1 MGSTPAEAASC
12 PRCQGDGLIFVWA
25 TNNDDKFVTKK
36 MIFTCLSLIP
46 LIVGGIMYGVCKDAS
61 VNGSCGGNQEISD
74 AGFIMMIVGGSM
86 LGLSI
91 FICFCFMGVVC
102 CSGFCD
108 NV

>member
-25 TNNDDKFVTKK
+25 TNNDDKFVTNK

-61 VNGSCGGNQEISD
+61 VNGLCG
-74 AGFIMMIVGGSM
+74 
-86 LGLSI
+86 
-91 FICFCFMGVVC
+91 
-102 CSGFCD
+102 
-108 NV
+108 

>member
-1 MGSTPAEAASC
+1 MTSTEALVRSGGGSSC
-12 PRCQGDGLIFVWA
+12 GGF
-25 TNNDDKFVTKK
+25 
-36 MIFTCLSLIP
+36 LSLIL
-46 LIVGGIMYGVCKDAS
+46 LIAGGIMYGVCKDAS

-74 AGFIMMIVGGSM
+74 VGFIMMIVGGSM